1 MKFNARSFA
10 IIAGI
15 LVLSIGFGFAF
26 DGIATAI
33 EKNRYPLSERYAN
46 DIRTVATE
54 YGIPEVIIWAT
65 VHTKSGFVSNL
76 EGDDGGIGL
85 MQLTPDEFA
94 MIQTDILKVTPGD
107 KGLLYDPQKNL
118 QCGTAYLSYLY
129 QRYGVWETVFA
140 ALDAGTASVD
150 AWLSN
155 PEYVTELGTLK
166 NIPNSQTARFVR
178 DVMEAREF
186 YIKLYFN
193 N

>member
-1 MKFNARSFA
+1 MKLNARSFA
-10 IIAGI
+10 IVAAI

-33 EKNRYPLSERYAN
+33 EKNRYPLSERYAD
-46 DIRTVATE
+46 DIRAVASE
-54 YGIPEVIIWAT
+54 YGVPEVIIWAT
-65 VHTKSGFVSNL
+65 VRTESRFTSNL

-85 MQLTPDEFA
+85 MQLTPEEFA
-94 MIQTDILKVTPGD
+94 MIQTDILRVTPED

-140 ALDAGTASVD
+140 AFDAGTASVD
-150 AWLSN
+150 AWLAN

-166 NIPNSQTARFVR
+166 NIPDKRTARFVR
-178 DVMEAREF
+178 DVMKAREL
-186 YIKLYFN
+186 YIKLYF
-193 N
+193 

>member
-33 EKNRYPLSERYAN
+33 EKNRYPLSERYADN
-46 DIRTVATE
+46 ISAVAAE

-65 VHTKSGFVSNL
+65 VHTESEFVSNL

-94 MIQTDILKVTPGD
+94 MIQTNILMK
-107 KGLLYDPQKNL
+107 KLL
-118 QCGTAYLSYLY
+118 
-129 QRYGVWETVFA
+129 
-140 ALDAGTASVD
+140 
-150 AWLSN
+150 
-155 PEYVTELGTLK
+155 
-166 NIPNSQTARFVR
+166 IH
-178 DVMEAREF
+178 
-186 YIKLYFN
+186 
-193 N
+193 

>member
-1 MKFNARSFA
+1 MKLNARSFA
-10 IIAGI
+10 IVAAI

-33 EKNRYPLSERYAN
+33 EKNRYPLSERYAD
-46 DIRTVATE
+46 DIRAVASE
-54 YGIPEVIIWAT
+54 YGVPEVIIWAT
-65 VHTKSGFVSNL
+65 VRTESRFTSNL

-85 MQLTPDEFA
+85 MQLTPEEFA
-94 MIQTDILKVTPGD
+94 MIQTDILRVTPED

-140 ALDAGTASVD
+140 AFDAGTASVD
-150 AWLSN
+150 AWLAN

-166 NIPNSQTARFVR
+166 NIPDKQTARFVR
-178 DVMEAREF
+178 DVMKAREL
-186 YIKLYFN
+186 YIKLYF
-193 N
+193 